1 MIVGIFLLLLFHII
15 YLIFFLHLNF
25 HLDEKKNI
33 INSTFYLL
41 FVYLT
46 LYFFIIIPLFF
57 FFLRS
62 YVPFSL

>member
-46 LYFFIIIPLFF
+46 LYFFIIIPLSF
-57 FFLRS
+57 FFLRC